1 MSRAAGGPA
10 VARSTVACLGLLQL
24 TCWGLSYYLIGAFGE
39 SMVADLG
46 WRPALVY
53 GGFSVSLV
61 VMGLVSAPV
70 GRLIERHGGRP
81 VMAAGSLLT
90 AAGCAG
96 LALAASPAAY
106 LAAWVVLGV
115 AMRATLYDAAFAALA
130 RIGGP
135 GARRAMSQITLL
147 GGLASTAFWPL
158 GRVLI
163 DSFGWRGALLVYAA
177 IALLTLPLH
186 LAIPRGRFVHAPP
199 PGPARTVDPDTGR
212 PGHAVSAVL
221 YAAVV
226 TLVAFLNS
234 AMSAHMIGLLGGL
247 GVSAATA
254 VWVASLRGVG
264 QSSARLG
271 EALFGRRLDPLLLN
285 LLASMLLPVGFV
297 VGLSSGI
304 WLAAALAFAL
314 LYGAGNGL
322 TTITRGTLPLVL
334 FDPRTY
340 GSVVGRLLVP
350 SFFLSASAPFAYAL
364 IIERFGDAAA
374 LQLSIAVAVAVFAV
388 SALLWQLRRG
398 QAGAAS

>member
-1 MSRAAGGPA
+1 MTAAVG
-10 VARSTVACLGLLQL
+10 RTTVVCLGLSQL
-24 TCWGLSYYLIGAFGE
+24 ACWGLSYYLIGAFGE
-39 SMVADLG
+39 TMAADLG
-46 WRPALVY
+46 WRPSLVY
-53 GGFSVSLV
+53 GGFSVALV

-70 GRLIERHGGRP
+70 GALIDRHGGRR

-96 LALAASPAAY
+96 LAAAASPEAY
-106 LAAWVVLGV
+106 LAAWAVLGL
-115 AMRATLYDAAFAALA
+115 AMRMTLYDAAFAALA

-135 GARRAMSQITLL
+135 GARRAMSQITLF
-147 GGLASTAFWPL
+147 GGLASTAFWPI
-158 GRVLI
+158 GRMLI
-163 DSFGWRGALLVYAA
+163 EGLGWRGALLAYAG

-186 LAIPRGRFVHAPP
+186 LAIPRSRHAHAPAP
-199 PGPARTVDPDTGR
+199 APAPARDRETRPATGGDGR
-212 PGHAVSAVL
+212 AVSAVL

-247 GVSAATA
+247 GLSAAAA
-254 VWVASLRGVG
+254 VWVASLRGIG
-264 QSSARLG
+264 QSSARLA
-271 EALFGRRLDPLLLN
+271 EVLFGRRLDPLVLN
-285 LLASMLLPVGFV
+285 LLATLLIPLGFAA
-297 VGLSSGI
+297 GLSSGL

-322 TTITRGTLPLVL
+322 CTITRGTLPLVL
-334 FDPRTY
+334 FDPATY

-374 LQLSIAVAVAVFAV
+374 LHLSIAVAAAVFAV
-388 SALLWQLRRG
+388 SALLWRLRRG
-398 QAGAAS
+398 QPSAT